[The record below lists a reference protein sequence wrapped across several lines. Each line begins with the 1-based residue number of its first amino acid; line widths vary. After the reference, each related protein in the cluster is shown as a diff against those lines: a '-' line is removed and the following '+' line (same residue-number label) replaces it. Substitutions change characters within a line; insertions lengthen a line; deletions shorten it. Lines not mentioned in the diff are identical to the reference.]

1 MFFPNSRGIALLIIL
16 TLCLSTNSISQQK
29 KDSTLVEKANA
40 NKLVK
45 RLKKL
50 ITRKP
55 QSDKPFNVKSEEAY
69 LKYEG
74 KIIRN
79 ITIKRIGFESS
90 ITDTTEVVKNFFS
103 NAANILHSD
112 TRESVIRNNLFVRE
126 GKPLNPYRVADNERS
141 LRNLD
146 FVMDVRIYVKPIS
159 KKPDSVDLLVI
170 TRDVFSWGG
179 SVRANL
185 PNVYKTGI
193 KNINVNGQGQRAEY
207 LQVLD
212 KNRTPR
218 YGYEALYQ
226 MTNIQGSFLDATVA
240 YTKLNNGISI
250 GNENER
256 SIYFKLS
263 RELYQP
269 FTRFA
274 GAIELSDNLSR
285 NVYTQPDSL
294 FVPYHYKIQDYWVG
308 YSFGAKKLPNSLK
321 ENRNRKFIAI
331 RAVEQRFI
339 NSNFSETL
347 TEPDSFAYRDRI
359 GLLAQ
364 LTFFRQDF
372 YKTQYVL
379 GFGRTEDIPYGYRV
393 SFTTGIE
400 REIGFQ
406 RPYVGTEVYYN
417 KVLAS
422 GTILTYNATMGAFW
436 RAARTEDVLLS
447 LNFKQY
453 SKIHRMGK
461 MIIRHQYEVGYAVL
475 FNQHIKRGFNIRDA
489 NGLVGFRPDSLI
501 GLQRIRLSGETT
513 VFTPWR
519 VLGFRMAPIARI
531 DMALIKVG
539 SSLFRSKNFFTGISL
554 GLRARN
560 ENLIFNT
567 IEARA
572 FYYPVVVEDL
582 GHFRFSLTSNFRIKY
597 PTNLVNKPA
606 TAFP

>member
-1 MFFPNSRGIALLIIL
+1 MFIPNSRGVILLLILI
-16 TLCLSTNSISQQK
+16 LCLSTHSISQQK
-29 KDSTLVEKANA
+29 EDSTLIQKAGA
-40 NKLVK
+40 NKTVK
-45 RLKKL
+45 RLTKL

-55 QSDKPFNVKSEEAY
+55 ESDKPFNIKSEAPY

-79 ITIKRIGFESS
+79 IIIKRIGFESS

-103 NAANILHSD
+103 RAANTLHTN
-112 TRESVIRNNLFVRE
+112 TRESVIRNNVFIRE
-126 GKPLNPYRVADNERS
+126 NKPLNPYRVADNERS
-141 LRNLD
+141 LRNLE
-146 FVMDVRIYVKPIS
+146 FMMDVRIYVKPIS
-159 KKPDSVDLLVI
+159 KKPDSVDLLVV

-179 SVRANL
+179 SARANL
-185 PNVYKTGI
+185 PDVYRMGV
-193 KNINVNGQGQRAEY
+193 KNFNVNGQGQRAEFNQ
-207 LQVLD
+207 LID
-212 KNRTPR
+212 RDRTPR

-269 FTRFA
+269 FARFA
-274 GAIELSDNLSR
+274 GAIELSDNLAK

-294 FVPYHYKIQDYWVG
+294 FVQYHYKIQDYWIG

-321 ENRNRKFIAI
+321 ENRNRKFIAV
-331 RAVEQRFI
+331 RGVEQRFT
-339 NSNFSETL
+339 NLDFSKSL
-347 TEPDSFAYRDRI
+347 TEPDSFLYRDRI

-379 GFGRTEDIPYGYRV
+379 GFGRTEDIPYGYRI
-393 SFTTGIE
+393 SFTSGIE

-406 RPYVGTEVYYN
+406 RPYVGTELNYN

-422 GTILTYNATMGAFW
+422 GTILTYTATMGSFW
-436 RAARTEDVLLS
+436 RASRTEDALLS
-447 LNFKQY
+447 VNFKQY

-461 MIIRHQYEVGYAVL
+461 MIIRHQYEAGYAVL
-475 FNQHIKRGFNIRDA
+475 FNQHIKRGFTIRDA

-513 VFTPWR
+513 LFTPWR

-531 DMALIKVG
+531 DMALIKLG
-539 SSLFRSKNFFTGISL
+539 SQFLRANNFFTGVSL

-567 IEARA
+567 IEARG

>member
-1 MFFPNSRGIALLIIL
+1 MLPPQLRRLLLLSIL
-16 TLCLSTNSISQQK
+16 PFCLSTHSFSRQNE
-29 KDSTLVEKANA
+29 DSTLIEKVNA
-40 NKLVK
+40 NKTVK
-45 RLKKL
+45 KITKL

-55 QSDKPFNVKSEEAY
+55 ESDKPLNVKSEEAY
-69 LKYEG
+69 RKYEG

-79 ITIKRIGFESS
+79 IIIKRIGFESS
-90 ITDTTEVVKNFFS
+90 ITDTTEVFKNFFS
-103 NAANILHSD
+103 YAANTLHAN
-112 TRESVIRNNLFVRE
+112 TRESVIRNNLFIRE
-126 GKPLNPYRVADNERS
+126 NKPLNPYRVADNERS
-141 LRNLD
+141 LRNLE
-146 FVMDVRIYVKPIS
+146 FMMDVRIYVKPIS
-159 KKPDSVDLLVI
+159 KKPDSVDLLVV

-185 PNVYKTGI
+185 PNVYRVGV
-193 KNINVNGQGQRAEY
+193 KNINVNGLGQRADFNQ
-207 LQVLD
+207 LVD
-212 KNRTPR
+212 RDRTPR

-274 GAIELSDNLSR
+274 GAIELSDNLAR

-294 FVPYHYKIQDYWVG
+294 FIQYHYKIQDYWIG

-321 ENRNRKFIAI
+321 ENRNRKFIAV

-339 NSNFSETL
+339 NLDFSKSL
-347 TEPDSFAYRDRI
+347 TEPDSFVYRDRI

-379 GFGRTEDIPYGYRV
+379 GFGRTEDIPYGYRI
-393 SFTTGIE
+393 SFTTGVE

-406 RPYVGTEVYYN
+406 RPYIGTELNYN
-417 KVLAS
+417 KVLAR
-422 GTILTYNATMGAFW
+422 GTILTYTATMGSYW
-436 RAARTEDVLLS
+436 RASRTEDVLLS
-447 LNFKQY
+447 FNFKQY
-453 SKIHRMGK
+453 SKIHRLDK

-475 FNQHIKRGFNIRDA
+475 FNQHIKRGFTIRDA

-501 GLQRIRLSGETT
+501 GLQRVRLGGETT

-519 VLGFRMAPIARI
+519 VLGFRMAPIARV
-531 DMALIKVG
+531 DMALIKLG
-539 SSLFRSKNFFTGISL
+539 PRFLKSNNFFTGISL

-572 FYYPVVVEDL
+572 FYYPVIVEDL
-582 GHFRFSLTSNFRIKY
+582 RHFRFSLTSNFRIKY